1 MSRLAAAVVLVVAS
15 VASSATAQSDA
26 PKDPAKAAAAIEAAI
41 AALGGP
47 KYLGVTSSV
56 ATGVYTPFVQGH
68 AAFPMPFVDT
78 FIYPDKNRTEFG
90 KKKTRV
96 VQSNAGE
103 TGWKYD
109 GAREILTAQEPEEIR
124 QFRRYVR
131 ANLDNVLRESW
142 KAKGASLR
150 YIGRTEIGPRLWAE
164 GVAVDFEDG
173 LSVEIYLDSSTHLP
187 RLSRY
192 REGAESGAAGSL
204 VETRYHDVYLD
215 FGGVMAPRVVDLY
228 RDDVQTARLIYE
240 DVKYNT
246 PVDPK
251 LFVQPASAKDIK

>member
-1 MSRLAAAVVLVVAS
+1 MRRRAALALLLLAVVVPRLAGAQEAS
-15 VASSATAQSDA
+15 
-26 PKDPAKAAAAIEAAI
+26 DPERAKALIEAAI

-47 KYLGVTSSV
+47 KYLGVTSAV

-68 AAFPMPFVDT
+68 AAFPVEFVDT
-78 FIYPDKNRTEFG
+78 FVYPDKDRTEFG

-96 VQSNAGE
+96 IQANAGDR
-103 TGWKYD
+103 GWKYD

-124 QFRRYVR
+124 AFQRYVR
-131 ANLDNVLRESW
+131 ANIDNLFRRTWREPGVVVRYLGRAEIAPRVW
-142 KAKGASLR
+142 TEGAA
-150 YIGRTEIGPRLWAE
+150 I
-164 GVAVDFEDG
+164 DFPDG
-173 LSVEIYLDSSTHLP
+173 FSVEVYFDPPTHLP

-215 FGGVMAPRVVDLY
+215 FGGVKTPRTIDLY
-228 RDDVQTARLIYE
+228 RDKIQTARLVYD
-240 DVKYNT
+240 DVKFNA

-251 LFVQPASAKDIK
+251 TFEQPANAKAIK